1 MPVDTVVVHS
11 EQTDEGVHIV
21 YINGNIICNL
31 SGTPVRKEIER
42 LLTSEKPR
50 IILNI
55 KDVRYLDSY
64 SFGWLASMY
73 KEISKKS
80 GRFVLSN
87 PNTDVANLIE
97 MLSFNKT
104 MEVFRTEAEAMASMK
119 AIR

>member
-11 EQTDEGVHIV
+11 EQTSQGVHVV

-42 LLTSEKPR
+42 LLKTEKPR
-50 IILNI
+50 IVLNI

-64 SFGWLASMY
+64 SFGWLANMC
-73 KEISKKS
+73 KEIKKKS

-87 PNTDVANLIE
+87 PNTDIANLIE
-97 MLSFNKT
+97 MLSFNKA
-104 MEVFRTEAEAMASMK
+104 MEVFGTEAEAIASM
-119 AIR
+119 